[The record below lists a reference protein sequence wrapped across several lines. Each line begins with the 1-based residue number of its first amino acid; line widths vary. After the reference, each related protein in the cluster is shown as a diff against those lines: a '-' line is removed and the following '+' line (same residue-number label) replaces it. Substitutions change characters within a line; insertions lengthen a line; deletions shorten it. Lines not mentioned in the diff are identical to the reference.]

1 MLEESVTCFPIM
13 QSHSIQNGSRTV
25 LEECECLDV
34 VEEKEL
40 CGQRHLQSNLA
51 CIFYNLCDTDLVT

>member
-1 MLEESVTCFPIM
+1 M